1 MRDYVISFLDLFCF
15 FPTAIVGYLQEI
27 INREQFEAGQPFGA
41 QFVPGQGPRSSSSTA
56 APPTPPQQPNFKRP
70 TTGRCSTQT
79 RLQEHGVGR

>member
-15 FPTAIVGYLQEI
+15 SPAAIVGYLQEI
-27 INREQFEAGQPFGA
+27 INREQFEAGQSFGA

-56 APPTPPQQPNFKRP
+56 PPQQPNFKRP